1 MAKKLPNSMPKTF
14 QKSWTN
20 PPQPRQ
26 NRCQNLPKSSPRRS
40 KIEVW
45 RGFRWK
51 SLSDPKLSPLF
62 SAPGGRL
69 GASWERLGRVSGSSW
84 GRLGSL
90 GAPWKRLEGVVGR
103 LGSVL
108 ELLAYTPWKSTP
120 IDFTSENGPP
130 RPPKI
135 KPPLQREHDFTNFEI
150 FKIPVDLGSILVPT
164 WLHFEGILGIL
175 GGSGRLL
182 GPLGGVLGPSWGAL
196 ERPGASWGRLGAQ
209 SAPKMASKKT
219 CL

>member
-1 MAKKLPNSMPKTF
+1 MFGILLDGQKTSKFYAQNSPKIL
-14 QKSWTN
+14 TN

-108 ELLAYTPWKSTP
+108 ELLAYTLWKSTP
-120 IDFTSENGPP
+120 KTIDSTSENGPP
-130 RPPKI
+130 D
-135 KPPLQREHDFTNFEI
+135 LQKSSPHCSESMILQILRFSRFPWI
-150 FKIPVDLGSILVPT
+150 WARFWCQLGSILKGFWVS
-164 WLHFEGILGIL
+164 WGDVLG
-175 GGSGRLL
+175 RV
-182 GPLGGVLGPSWGAL
+182 GGVLPPKVHQKWPQKKPVSSK
-196 ERPGASWGRLGAQ
+196 EREAR
-209 SAPKMASKKT
+209 
-219 CL
+219 

>member
-1 MAKKLPNSMPKTF
+1 MEREAPLFLEARTWKVLETILDR
-14 QKSWTN
+14 KSS
-20 PPQPRQ
+20 PMLSKFLGKSSK
-26 NRCQNLPKSSPRRS
+26 NRSQNLPKSSPRRS

-45 RGFRWK
+45 RGFCWI

-120 IDFTSENGPP
+120 KTIDFTSED
-130 RPPKI
+130 RPPD
-135 KPPLQREHDFTNFEI
+135 LQKSSPHCSE
-150 FKIPVDLGSILVPT
+150 SMILQ
-164 WLHFEGILGIL
+164 ILRFSRFPWI
-175 GGSGRLL
+175 
-182 GPLGGVLGPSWGAL
+182 WAL
-196 ERPGASWGRLGAQ
+196 FW
-209 SAPKMASKKT
+209 
-219 CL
+219 C